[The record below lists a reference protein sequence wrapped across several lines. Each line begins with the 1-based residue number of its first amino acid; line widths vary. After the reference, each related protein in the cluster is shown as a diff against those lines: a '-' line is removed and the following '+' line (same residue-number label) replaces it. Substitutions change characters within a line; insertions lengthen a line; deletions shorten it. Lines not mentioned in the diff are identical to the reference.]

1 MQLNQIAK
9 DLAKKAVVSR
19 TLGGVIKAGEYAKW
33 ASDYKNIAEE
43 HYASLEMEKE
53 ALSPL
58 VANALLGGGIGALG
72 GGLGGYFTSNKKKK
86 LKDALT
92 YGLLGGLG
100 GAGLGAAGTLLT
112 NPDAA
117 KELAGDTTPTKIN
130 KIEEMRDA
138 INARGL
144 SAATAK
150 GNILGLAGLG
160 GGGYLA
166 GTALDKKFKL
176 EENLRNKHIPNLVER
191 YNNSSLGKSLGKIKL
206 RGETTYSTDDKPF
219 AKFKE
224 TPQDV
229 VVREAIPDKV
239 VSPAVP
245 EKTIPATE
253 KIIKQTPEKIIPEN
267 VVSRKTPGGFT
278 HEVIKTPKKVI
289 PAFTHEVIPAKPSKI
304 IPGKPEVVLP
314 GRPAEI
320 AKKLLGPHGEN
331 IKGTFSSTAY
341 PGKRL
346 ISPKSRNLLGKGLGG
361 LGVLASLA
369 SNIGGTADSTKA
381 QIINENV
388 SKLLRSPEVAKNPQ
402 LMGLLSNIQ
411 KETAQSWKNWVPGL
425 GGISKQRANEILDT
439 LANNFSN

>member
-72 GGLGGYFTSNKKKK
+72 GGLGGYLTSNKKKK

-92 YGLLGGLG
+92 YSLLGGLG

-144 SAATAK
+144 GAATAK

-160 GGGYLA
+160 GGGYAL
-166 GTALDKKFKL
+166 GHHLDKRFGRAGESLQQRLIDKL
-176 EENLRNKHIPNLVER
+176 SPVNRHVIPGSEGVYEPIPGGNKVN
-191 YNNSSLGKSLGKIKL
+191 
-206 RGETTYSTDDKPF
+206 
-219 AKFKE
+219 
-224 TPQDV
+224 
-229 VVREAIPDKV
+229 
-239 VSPAVP
+239 
-245 EKTIPATE
+245 
-253 KIIKQTPEKIIPEN
+253 IPEDY
-267 VVSRKTPGGFT
+267 VVT
-278 HEVIKTPKKVI
+278 
-289 PAFTHEVIPAKPSKI
+289 PAKPREVI
-304 IPGKPEVVLP
+304 TDFRRPGPGILERFNREIRPAQPEVRGVRSKTIETHGPIGLREIHPPIHGPTGFVTTTKRPNMFRDLAHRSLTSTPKILP
-314 GRPAEI
+314 KA
-320 AKKLLGPHGEN
+320 
-331 IKGTFSSTAY
+331 
-341 PGKRL
+341 
-346 ISPKSRNLLGKGLGG
+346 LGG

-369 SNIGGTADSTKA
+369 SNLGGTADSTKA

-388 SKLLRSPEVAKNPQ
+388 SKLLKSPEVAKNPQ